1 MMMEIP
7 LHEMDVVNSV
17 TLNNQTNVQENDEG
31 ITVMQMLPV
40 LTPIVAL
47 NVRATH
53 DTLEMV

>member
-1 MMMEIP
+1 MEIP